1 MRPLPDEKMRSLM
14 AANAKASRN
23 VSYTNRAVK
32 QAVRWC
38 SECGKQIK
46 STHRFVHS
54 MVDMYKHRNCRIPTA
69 KA

>member
-1 MRPLPDEKMRSLM
+1 MKPFPDEKMRSLI

-32 QAVRWC
+32 LSVRWC
-38 SECGKQIK
+38 TECGKQIK
-46 STHRFVHS
+46 STHRFIKE
-54 MVDMYKHRNCRIPTA
+54 DDTYRHRNCLIPTA

>member
-1 MRPLPDEKMRSLM
+1 MRNDLPDEKMRSLI

-32 QAVRWC
+32 LSVRWC
-38 SECGKQIK
+38 TECGKQIK
-46 STHRFVHS
+46 APHRFIKE
-54 MVDMYKHRNCRIPTA
+54 DGMYRHRNCVIPTA